1 MFYFHP
7 VSDRH
12 PHLPAY
18 SQCPNCGTEL
28 QQQWRYCPGC
38 GQENEERVVPFRVLV
53 RDFFSD
59 FLTFDSRFFRTIP
72 PFLFKP
78 GVVTRDYLQGK
89 RVRYVAPMRIL
100 LFGCL
105 LLFAVAGRMVAH
117 YDWSDNINMGDS
129 GVKLEITGSDSISL
143 ETDDDTLQTT
153 FDELP
158 DTLKALQAKQAKA
171 AEKES
176 ASGDN
181 AGNNPAREFAR
192 GFRDGALGADTDP
205 AASAAGDSTA
215 GALPDSTAALAVVDS
230 TDDTSGE
237 GSSNLLSWMNDVGEQ
252 IPALADSMTAQAIAD
267 SLAPD
272 AGFLKH
278 KIAVQMVK
286 VYQSKGQGMIGFAV
300 SNGTISVFLAVLLMA
315 LFMKL
320 LFWRPQ
326 RRYVEH
332 VVFSVHGHAV
342 LVYLTLLLLLN
353 YSATDQWFQEAYLI
367 LMPYYA
373 LSIRRVYGQG
383 WVRSILKMLVV
394 GFFYSAVLLPILT
407 LLAIG
412 LSFLFF

>member
-12 PHLPAY
+12 PHLSTY
-18 SQCPNCGTEL
+18 STCPNCGTEL

-105 LLFAVAGRMVAH
+105 LLFAVAGRLVSN
-117 YDWSDNINMGDS
+117 YDWADNINMGNS
-129 GVKLEITGSDSISL
+129 GVNLEITGTDSISL

-158 DTLKALQAKQAKA
+158 DTLKALQAKA

-181 AGNNPAREFAR
+181 TGNNPAREFAR

-215 GALPDSTAALAVVDS
+215 DAESDSTALAAMDS
-230 TDDTSGE
+230 TEAASGE
-237 GSSNLLSWMNDVGEQ
+237 KASNLFSWMNDIGEQ
-252 IPALADSMTAQAIAD
+252 IPALSDSMTAQAIAD
-267 SLAPD
+267 SLAPNT
-272 AGFLKH
+272 GFLRH
-278 KIAVQMVK
+278 KIVVQMAK
-286 VYQSKGQGMIGFAV
+286 VYQSKGQGMVGFAV

-332 VVFSVHGHAV
+332 VVFSVHGHAA
-342 LVYLTLLLLLN
+342 LVYLTLLLLII
-353 YSATDQWFQEAYLI
+353 YSSTDQWIQEAYLI

-373 LSIRRVYGQG
+373 LSMRRVYGQG

-394 GFFYSAVLLPILT
+394 GFFYSAILFPILT